1 MSRVGETASASFNLS
16 ESAQLEHRLQ
26 ASIEQRRSNNSKFE
40 GKTDKGNNAPC
51 NKYIS
56 RSVDVHKYLQIH
68 PCSITTT
75 PEIIY
80 DINL

>member
-40 GKTDKGNNAPC
+40 EKTDKGNNAPC
-51 NKYIS
+51 KYIS
-56 RSVDVHKYLQIH
+56 RNVDVHKYLQIH
-68 PCSITTT
+68 PCIITAT
-75 PEIIY
+75 PEMIY

>member
-40 GKTDKGNNAPC
+40 EKTNKGNNAPC
-51 NKYIS
+51 KYIT
-56 RSVDVHKYLQIH
+56 RNVDVHKYLQIH
-68 PCSITTT
+68 PCIITTT